1 MVRKL
6 CEWSESG
13 IDLEQIAR
21 QRDSLRG
28 SRHGCVRGADE
39 KFSSVVVGIRHP
51 HDVSRVSRTWFR
63 RGDGRCREVDETPG
77 ARSAPLRGFC
87 RGDRCALEVMNRVN
101 DSKQHLEENKMSSAQ
116 PTIPPD
122 DPKRS
127 LTLAQLENLSPIGLV
142 GDTYTITVTGE
153 QTAGRF
159 CVIDMH
165 IPPGGGPPPHRHDFE
180 ETFILLEGQMEA
192 TFRGKKSTVRA
203 GETLNVP
210 ANAPHQFH
218 NASGEAVR
226 MLCICSPAG
235 QERFFLEVGI
245 PVATRTTPPPK
256 LSEKEQAAF
265 IERVKALAP
274 KYRTELLREA

>member
-1 MVRKL
+1 
-6 CEWSESG
+6 
-13 IDLEQIAR
+13 
-21 QRDSLRG
+21 
-28 SRHGCVRGADE
+28 
-39 KFSSVVVGIRHP
+39 
-51 HDVSRVSRTWFR
+51 
-63 RGDGRCREVDETPG
+63 
-77 ARSAPLRGFC
+77 
-87 RGDRCALEVMNRVN
+87 
-101 DSKQHLEENKMSSAQ
+101 MSSAVS
-116 PTIPPD
+116 PIPAD

-127 LTLAQLENLSPIGLV
+127 LTVAQPDNLPHIGLV

-235 QERFFLEVGI
+235 QEKFFLEVGV
-245 PVATRTTPPPK
+245 PVATRTAPPPK

-265 IERVKALAP
+265 IEKVKALAP
-274 KYRTELLREA
+274 KYRTELLREPRRHR